1 MRTPTTLKRLSAL
14 CAGAMLLACADVSHH
29 ATLRA
34 PPLVAASADDA
45 YAAGRNHHLA
55 HRYDEAVRAYRA
67 ALAVDPHHVS
77 ARNALATIYA
87 ERREFAQAIPIWRA
101 LTEHVTLADGPGSAY
116 LFSNLGYAYF
126 LSGDYG
132 RAVAALEKACLL
144 DPFNQY
150 AWYHLGESLQ
160 KLGQEERAQAMF
172 GQAAM
177 LQRHDLRAD
186 VAATGGSSLPA
197 VAQAVQSVQGS
208 PEREAGTWS
217 STELVTRA
225 DGLLELRRMAP
236 PQALPTVTQSA
247 LRTAIEAAQQ
257 PAQSAWPSSTP
268 GATLIASEVEVAG
281 QVQTTP
287 VPPPAERAPITAVVA
302 PAPTAPLR
310 DRLPVR
316 AMPTL
321 ALLEIRNGNGVTGMA
336 KALSLSMADPA
347 FKVARLTNEKGFNV
361 HQTRVEYQAGFRPA
375 AERLAQRFDNATLVE
390 VANCKKTDL
399 RLVIGRDVAR
409 ASFALRPLAVPA
421 PQRIEDDVIVVAK
434 GG

>member
-34 PPLVAASADDA
+34 PPLAAAGADDA

-67 ALAVDPHHVS
+67 ALAADPHHVS

-186 VAATGGSSLPA
+186 VVITGGSSLPA
-197 VAQAVQSVQGS
+197 VAQAVQAAPARDTG
-208 PEREAGTWS
+208 AWT

-225 DGLLELRRMAP
+225 DGLIELRRVP
-236 PQALPTVTQSA
+236 PVQGLPTVAQSV
-247 LRTAIEAAQQ
+247 LRTVIEAAVQ
-257 PAQSAWPSSTP
+257 PVLQTSWQPVTPSAAP
-268 GATLIASEVEVAG
+268 IAPETEAGG
-281 QVQTTP
+281 QVQTAP
-287 VPPPAERAPITAVVA
+287 VPPPAERAPITALVV

-310 DRLPVR
+310 ERLP
-316 AMPTL
+316 AQPITAL

-336 KALSLSMADPA
+336 KALSLRMGDPA
-347 FKVARLTNEKGFNV
+347 FEVARLTNEKGFNV
-361 HQTRVEYQAGFRPA
+361 RQTRVEFQAGFRPA
-375 AERLAQRFDNATLVE
+375 AERLAQRFGNAAVVE

-399 RLVIGRDVAR
+399 RLVLGRDIAK